1 MRRVRVTTN
10 TTPISSTILAIT
22 HIERIHIHTHTH
34 THTHQHTHHTILT
47 LITTLPFTLAL
58 TIASTII
65 PPSSPYPAHTAPKTL
80 VTVLWVSLVH
90 GFR

>member
-22 HIERIHIHTHTH
+22 HIERIHTHTHTH
-34 THTHQHTHHTILT
+34 THTSILTTTILT